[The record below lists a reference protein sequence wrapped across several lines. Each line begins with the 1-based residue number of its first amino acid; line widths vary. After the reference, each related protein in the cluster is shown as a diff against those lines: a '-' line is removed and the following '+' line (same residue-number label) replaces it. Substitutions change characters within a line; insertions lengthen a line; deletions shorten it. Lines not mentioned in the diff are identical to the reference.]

1 MHSAKRPPRV
11 LVTRPAPDAQH
22 WVDQL
27 QARGIDAGALPLID
41 IAGCDAGLL
50 ARVHQ
55 DCATPG
61 HYRAVMF
68 VSGNAV
74 QFFFTA
80 DARLAP
86 GTRAW
91 APGPGTARALQA
103 AGVPAAQ
110 IDSPPQDAAQ
120 FDSEAL
126 WPVVGAQLHPGDRV
140 LIVRG
145 SQGDSA
151 GASAAAAVA
160 ATAVAATG
168 QGREWLADQVRLA
181 GATLDYVAVYQR
193 RAPQFSAAAEAMARA
208 AAHDGTLW
216 LFSSSEAIANLQR
229 ALPGTDWRQARA
241 LATHPRIAAAAQQAG
256 FGYIQECRPSLGDV
270 AASIESAH
278 EH

>member
-1 MHSAKRPPRV
+1 MHPPRV
-11 LVTRPAPDAQH
+11 LVTRPAPDAGH
-22 WVDQL
+22 WADAL
-27 QARGIDAGALPLID
+27 QARGIAARALPLID
-41 IAGCDAGLL
+41 IAAGLQSEAL
-50 ARVHQ
+50 AQARR

-61 HYRAVMF
+61 HYRALMF

-74 QFFFTA
+74 LHFFTGG
-80 DARLAP
+80 ARLAP

-91 APGPGTARALQA
+91 SPGPGTARALQA

-110 IDSPPQDAAQ
+110 IDGPPPDAAQ

-126 WPVVGAQLHPGDRV
+126 WPVVRPQIHGGDRV

-145 SQGDSA
+145 SQGNTGVA
-151 GASAAAAVA
+151 GS
-160 ATAVAATG
+160 
-168 QGREWLADQVRLA
+168 GREWLAEQLRQC
-181 GATLDYVAVYQR
+181 GATLEFVAVYER
-193 RAPQFSAAAEAMARA
+193 RAPQLAPAALALARD

-216 LFSSSEAIANLQR
+216 LFSSSEAIHNLR
-229 ALPGTDWRQARA
+229 LALPGTDWSQARA

-256 FGYIQECRPSLGDV
+256 FGHIKECRPSLSDV

>member
-1 MHSAKRPPRV
+1 MRRV

-22 WVDQL
+22 WVQQL
-27 QARGIDAGALPLID
+27 QARGIVASALPLID
-41 IAGCDAGLL
+41 IARADHAALDQARRDA
-50 ARVHQ
+50 
-55 DCATPG
+55 ATPG
-61 HYRAVMF
+61 HYRALMF

-74 QFFFTA
+74 QFFFA
-80 DARLAP
+80 PGVPLAS

-91 APGPGTARALQA
+91 APGPGTARSLQA

-110 IDSPPQDAAQ
+110 IDGPPPDAAQ

-126 WPVVGAQLHPGDRV
+126 WPVVRAQIQAGDRV

-151 GASAAAAVA
+151 GAL
-160 ATAVAATG
+160 AATG
-168 QGREWLADQVRLA
+168 QGREWLADQLRQA
-181 GATLDYVAVYQR
+181 GAHIEFVAVYQR
-193 RAPQFSAAAEAMARA
+193 RAPRLSAADQALARA
-208 AAHDGTLW
+208 AAQDGTLW

-241 LATHPRIAAAAQQAG
+241 LTTHPRIAAAAQQAG
-256 FGYIQECRPSLGDV
+256 FGYIQECRPSLSEV
-270 AASIESAH
+270 AASIESTH

>member
-1 MHSAKRPPRV
+1 MPGATHPVRV
-11 LVTRPAPDAQH
+11 LVTRPAPDAGH
-22 WVDQL
+22 WVDGL
-27 QARGIDAGALPLID
+27 QARGIVASALPLID
-41 IAGCDAGLL
+41 IAAGVPQSEAL
-50 ARVHQ
+50 ARARR

-74 QFFFTA
+74 LHFFATGGQ
-80 DARLAP
+80 LAP

-91 APGPGTARALQA
+91 SPGPGTARALQA

-110 IDSPPQDAAQ
+110 IDGPPPDAAQ

-126 WPVVGAQLHPGDRV
+126 WPVVRAQIHSGDRV

-145 SQGDSA
+145 GSGAA
-151 GASAAAAVA
+151 GS
-160 ATAVAATG
+160 
-168 QGREWLADQVRLA
+168 GREWLAAQLRQL
-181 GATLDYVAVYQR
+181 GATLDFVAAYER
-193 RAPQFSAAAEAMARA
+193 RAPQLAPAALQRARD

-216 LFSSSEAIANLQR
+216 LFSSSEAIANLQL
-229 ALPGTDWRQARA
+229 ALPGTDWSQARA
-241 LATHPRIAAAAQQAG
+241 LATHPRIAAAARQAG
-256 FGYIQECRPSLGDV
+256 FGHIKECRPSLSDV

>member
-1 MHSAKRPPRV
+1 MRSALPPIPV

-22 WVDQL
+22 WVQQL
-27 QARGIDAGALPLID
+27 QARGIAASALPLIE
-41 IAGCDAGLL
+41 IAGFDAGQL
-50 ARVHQ
+50 AQVQR

-74 QFFFTA
+74 QYFFA
-80 DARLAP
+80 SGARLAP

-91 APGPGTARALQA
+91 SPGPGTVRALQA

-110 IDSPPQDAAQ
+110 IDSPPADAAQ

-126 WPVVGAQLHPGDRV
+126 WPVVRAQLQPGDRV

-151 GASAAAAVA
+151 GAAAIA
-160 ATAVAATG
+160 G
-168 QGREWLADQVRLA
+168 QGREWLGEQVRQA
-181 GATLDYVAVYQR
+181 GAALDFVAVYQR
-193 RAPQFSAAAEAMARA
+193 RAPRLSAPAQALAQA

-216 LFSSSEAIANLQR
+216 LFSSSEAISNLQR

-241 LATHPRIAAAAQQAG
+241 LVTHPRIAAAAQQAG
-256 FGYIQECRPSLGDV
+256 FGHIQECRPSLSDV

>member
-1 MHSAKRPPRV
+1 MRSATRPARV

-27 QARGIDAGALPLID
+27 QARGIDASALPLID
-41 IAGCDAGLL
+41 IAGVDNAAL
-50 ARVHQ
+50 AQARR
-55 DCATPG
+55 DGATPG
-61 HYRAVMF
+61 HYRALMF

-74 QFFFTA
+74 QYFFA
-80 DARLAP
+80 PGVQLAP

-91 APGPGTARALQA
+91 SPGPGTARALQA
-103 AGVPAAQ
+103 AGVPAPQ
-110 IDSPPQDAAQ
+110 IDGPPADAAQ

-126 WPVVGAQLHPGDRV
+126 WPQVQAQIQPGDRV

-151 GASAAAAVA
+151 GALAAG
-160 ATAVAATG
+160 G
-168 QGREWLADQVRLA
+168 QGREWLARQLSQA
-181 GATLDYVAVYQR
+181 GAQIEFVAVYQR
-193 RAPQFSAAAEAMARA
+193 CAPQLTLAARALARA

-216 LFSSSEAIANLQR
+216 LFSSSEAIANLQL
-229 ALPGTDWRQARA
+229 ALPGADWRQARA
-241 LATHPRIAAAAQQAG
+241 LVTHPRIAAAAQQAG
-256 FGYIQECRPSLGDV
+256 FGYIQECRPSLSDV